1 MDCKSW
7 KKSSSHTILY
17 LSKKAGE
24 KLARQRDYKR
34 EYELAKQRRD
44 SERWVKIGTTVP
56 KNLSDAFKQKA
67 EQNGTKPGTLIREW
81 IEAYLS
87 NRD

>member
-1 MDCKSW
+1 MAK
-7 KKSSSHTILY
+7 
-17 LSKKAGE
+17 
-24 KLARQRDYKR
+24 QRDYKR
-34 EYELAKQRRD
+34 EYDNAKQRRD
-44 SERWVKIGTTVP
+44 SERFKNVSTKIPVDMYE
-56 KNLSDAFKQKA
+56 SFKILA